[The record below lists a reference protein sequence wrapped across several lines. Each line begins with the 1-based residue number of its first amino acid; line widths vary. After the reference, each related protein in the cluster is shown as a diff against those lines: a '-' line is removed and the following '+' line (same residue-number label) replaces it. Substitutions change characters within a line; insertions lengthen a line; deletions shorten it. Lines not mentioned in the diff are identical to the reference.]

1 MKLFLIILT
10 FFILC
15 SAALAEKSVI
25 DLPPSSSLQD
35 ENFEIKELKSDSVI
49 RSKEYGFSFEVEKG
63 GAIIFEKADASSLFT
78 IRYMSSLDPTKLQY
92 FLIISQSKVVDTNA
106 RLRRL
111 LSQHQKNG
119 LKAREAIAADG
130 MWFIEVADIPLL
142 KEATKSASCVTWMVK
157 NHSRQFT
164 IFGGVQ
170 RDTEKDILSKK
181 LRRIFSS
188 FAVSKI

>member
-1 MKLFLIILT
+1 MKLFLIFT
-10 FFILC
+10 FFIL
-15 SAALAEKSVI
+15 SFTVALAEKTVI
-25 DLPPSSSLQD
+25 DLPSSSSLQN

-49 RSKEYGFSFEVEKG
+49 RSKEFGFVFEVEKG

-78 IRYMSSLDPTKLQY
+78 IRYMSSLDPARLQY
-92 FLIISQSKVVDTNA
+92 FLIISQSRVVDTNA
-106 RLRRL
+106 QLRSL

-119 LKAREAIAADG
+119 LKAREAIAPDG

-157 NHSRQFT
+157 NQSKQFT

-170 RDTEKDILSKK
+170 RETEKDVLSKK

-188 FAVSKI
+188 FAISNI